1 MSPHVDILEQPERL
15 APSFFGSLVFH
26 GLLVAAI
33 AGIGWVQSRN
43 TISLGDP
50 NGGRM
55 GAVTV
60 NPVSTISLP
69 SHAGPKNPGAT
80 DTQSA
85 GAVPITKAKPAPKV
99 KTPDLNALPL
109 PTRTAKTPPSEAP
122 APPDKWRA
130 SQED

>member
-1 MSPHVDILEQPERL
+1 MSPHVDILEQPERP
-15 APSFFGSLVFH
+15 APSFFGSLAFH

-33 AGIGWVQSRN
+33 AGVGWVQSRN

-69 SHAGPKNPGAT
+69 SHAGPKNPVAT

-85 GAVPITKAKPAPKV
+85 GPLPITKAKPPPKE
-99 KTPDLNALPL
+99 KTPDLNAVPI
-109 PTRTAKTPPSEAP
+109 PRPTAKTRPSEAP
-122 APPDKWRA
+122 PPPDAWRA
-130 SQED
+130 SQQ